1 MGARGQGRRTRAFG
15 PLGVAIVL
23 ACAAVQVTSGQ
34 YKFRTGQTVA
44 PVFEGWERNADGTF
58 NMVFGYMNRNYEE
71 LVDVPIGPDNNI
83 EPGGPDQ
90 GQPTHFFT
98 RRSQFVFRVKVPK
111 DFGNKDLIWTLT
123 MRGHT
128 EKAYASLKIEYELD
142 KRLIMMNNA
151 GISQRGNA
159 GEINEWPVVRVV
171 DGTQKTVKTGEPLTL
186 RAFASDDGI
195 PSSDPESTGRGR
207 RRPVYGLRV
216 GWFVYRGA
224 GKVTFDPEQIIRV
237 YPANYVP
244 PPVPA
249 DGMFSVKATFSEPG
263 AYVLRVMA
271 DDVGLQTTQD
281 VSVTVV
287 P

>member
-1 MGARGQGRRTRAFG
+1 MRVRVQGRSTRAFV
-15 PLGVAIVL
+15 PLGLAIVL

-44 PVFEGWERNADGTF
+44 PVFEGWERNPDGTF

-71 LVDVPIGPDNNI
+71 IVNVPIGPNNNI

-98 RRSQFVFRVKVPK
+98 RRSQFVFRVKVPE

-123 MRGHT
+123 TRGHT

-151 GISQRGNA
+151 GISQRGEA
-159 GEINEWPVVRVV
+159 GEINEWPLVKVL
-171 DGTQKTVKTGEPLTL
+171 DGAQRTVKTGDPLTL
-186 RAFASDDGI
+186 TAFASDDGI
-195 PSSDPESTGRGR
+195 PASDPTSTSRER
-207 RRPVYGLRV
+207 RRRVYGLRV

-224 GKVTFDPEQIIRV
+224 GKVTFAPEQIIRV
-237 YPANYVP
+237 YPSGYVP

-249 DGMFSVKATFSEPG
+249 DGMFSVRATFSEPG

-271 DDVGLQTTQD
+271 DDVGLQSTQD
-281 VSVTVV
+281 VSVSVL

>member
-1 MGARGQGRRTRAFG
+1 
-15 PLGVAIVL
+15 
-23 ACAAVQVTSGQ
+23 
-34 YKFRTGQTVA
+34 
-44 PVFEGWERNADGTF
+44 
-58 NMVFGYMNRNYEE
+58 
-71 LVDVPIGPDNNI
+71 
-83 EPGGPDQ
+83 
-90 GQPTHFFT
+90 
-98 RRSQFVFRVKVPK
+98 
-111 DFGNKDLIWTLT
+111 
-123 MRGHT
+123 
-128 EKAYASLKIEYELD
+128 
-142 KRLIMMNNA
+142 
-151 GISQRGNA
+151 
-159 GEINEWPVVRVV
+159 
-171 DGTQKTVKTGEPLTL
+171 L